1 MKLPSTIKVMAALAL
16 SAAAFSTGHSTSAG
30 NATTNSYST
39 SLVPVTFALTIT
51 SKVTNTPYSSSS
63 VTNSSGV
70 VTTTVQ
76 ALSEKSV
83 KFGNAEF
90 LAALA
95 ASGLLNKDTNP
106 AGWSIV
112 TSFSPYFYPAT
123 KPEDGIETGS
133 YYAVKGSNQ
142 VSLSNYIN
150 TGATPQLYSC
160 SYSKTQTYNSNNV
173 EISAPVTA
181 SYVYKGPIGLSL
193 TVPSTNSTN
202 NYYVS
207 GLTEVKATTYN
218 YILLNTNGITTYPES
233 FIIPGAISA
242 TVSGGEEGGAN
253 STLQGTLSFGAS
265 KAVIYTNSNIIQIP

>member
-1 MKLPSTIKVMAALAL
+1 MKIVAALAL
-16 SAAAFSTGHSTSAG
+16 SAATFTTGHSASAG

-39 SLVPVTFALTIT
+39 SLVPVTFAFTV
-51 SKVTNTPYSSSS
+51 SSMVTNTPYSSSTN
-63 VTNSSGV
+63 TNSSGV

-76 ALSEKSV
+76 ALSQKSV
-83 KFGNAEF
+83 KFGNAEL

-95 ASGLLNKDTNP
+95 AKGLLNKDTNP

-112 TSFSPYFYPAT
+112 TSIDPYFYPGT
-123 KPEDGIETGS
+123 KPEAGIETGT

-142 VSLSNYIN
+142 VNISNYIN

-181 SYVYKGPIGLSL
+181 SYVYKGSIGLSL

-202 NYYVS
+202 NYYAS

-242 TVSGGEEGGAN
+242 TVYGSEEGGGPV
-253 STLQGTLSFGAS
+253 QGTLSFGAS
-265 KAVIYTNSNIIQIP
+265 KAVINNDQP